1 MALDPQNAR
10 ELSAL
15 RYEFAFWRDLLEY
28 ESPGMTLRELI
39 TRERR
44 HADAVRTKR
53 MGREQSAKKKPG

>member
-28 ESPGMTLRELI
+28 EPLGMTLRELI

-44 HADAVRTKR
+44 YADAMRTKR
-53 MGREQSAKKKPG
+53 MERKQSAKKEPG